1 MNGPELRRIRRVMR
15 LTQQELAAELG
26 IGRSSV
32 QHYEY
37 GDRPVPRVVELAV
50 RHLHTKRRMS
60 NESLE

>member
-1 MNGPELRRIRRVMR
+1 MR
-15 LTQQELAAELG
+15 LTQQELAGELG

-50 RHLHTKRRMS
+50 RHLNTKRRMS